1 MASRCPKSQAPQV
14 HRCAFQAN
22 QQSARVFFVFPIY
35 IYIDVYIILKNQ
47 LYKFGDIK
55 LRVKNEKRNNE

>member
-14 HRCAFQAN
+14 HHCAFQAN
-22 QQSARVFFVFPIY
+22 QQNARVSFVFP
-35 IYIDVYIILKNQ
+35 IDVYIILKNQ